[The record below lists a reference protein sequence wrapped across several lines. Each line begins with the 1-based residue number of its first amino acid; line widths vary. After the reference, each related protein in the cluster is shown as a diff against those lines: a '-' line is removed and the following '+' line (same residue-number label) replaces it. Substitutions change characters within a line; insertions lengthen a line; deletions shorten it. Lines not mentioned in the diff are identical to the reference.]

1 MNEPATQAAVKHRI
15 RKKNPVWL
23 GQTCVI
29 HATIKVYDMCD
40 EFDELDDFI
49 TLRQEDF
56 AILRAMA
63 LEYGEPD
70 VEEFLYRVL
79 ASFEKPA
86 PPQCC

>member
-1 MNEPATQAAVKHRI
+1 MNEPATRTAVKHSI
-15 RKKNPVWL
+15 RNRTRFGSGKLAPSY
-23 GQTCVI
+23 
-29 HATIKVYDMCD
+29 ATIKIYDMCD

-79 ASFEKPA
+79 ASFERPA
-86 PPQCC
+86 PLQCC

>member
-1 MNEPATQAAVKHRI
+1 
-15 RKKNPVWL
+15 
-23 GQTCVI
+23 
-29 HATIKVYDMCD
+29 MCD

-63 LEYGEPD
+63 LEYGQPD

>member
-1 MNEPATQAAVKHRI
+1 MNERTGNSGRRAAQDPKTRFGSG
-15 RKKNPVWL
+15 KL
-23 GQTCVI
+23 ASFY
-29 HATIKVYDMCD
+29 ATIKVYDVCD

-70 VEEFLYRVL
+70 VEEFLYRV
-79 ASFEKPA
+79 AS
-86 PPQCC
+86 

>member
-1 MNEPATQAAVKHRI
+1 
-15 RKKNPVWL
+15 
-23 GQTCVI
+23 
-29 HATIKVYDMCD
+29 MCD

-70 VEEFLYRVL
+70 VEEFHYRVL